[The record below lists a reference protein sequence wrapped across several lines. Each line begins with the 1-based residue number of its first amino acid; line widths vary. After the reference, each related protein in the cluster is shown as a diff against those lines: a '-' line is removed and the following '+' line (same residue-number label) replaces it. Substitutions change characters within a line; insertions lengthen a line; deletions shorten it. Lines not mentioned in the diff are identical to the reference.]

1 VSVARAGGIPQQDGP
16 PGRLRVLRRPS
27 LDELDGRPAPRSVE
41 RFASDHEQLRD
52 DDAFWA
58 EMHANF
64 TATEIVDL
72 CYQMVGPQLGRLLMG
87 KVLLGFNDFCEVSL
101 LAPSRATDLV

>member
-1 VSVARAGGIPQQDGP
+1 
-16 PGRLRVLRRPS
+16 
-27 LDELDGRPAPRSVE
+27 
-41 RFASDHEQLRD
+41 
-52 DDAFWA
+52 
-58 EMHANF
+58 MHANF